1 MPSSTRSLSASGS
14 GQARPAAARRSSVR
28 ATVLRAMPS
37 ERAIARSLAPQAC
50 FRRRISRTRR
60 IDTLSAGIG
69 SPTRHWSVTNR
80 SPLTRPAIERPP
92 PDGWP
97 TSNRDGRHH
106 VGTGGRLHLGIGGRL
121 APESAITAV
130 FPDATVQTCI
140 VHLLR
145 QSLAFVAYKD
155 RKAVA
160 AALKDIYRAVD
171 ATAGEAA
178 LAAFEE
184 GPWGRKYPAIGQAW
198 RRAWGEV

>member
-37 ERAIARSLAPQAC
+37 DRAIARSLDPQAC

-80 SPLTRPAIERPP
+80 SPLTRPATERPP

-106 VGTGGRLHLGIGGRL
+106 VGAGGRLHLGIGGRL
-121 APESAITAV
+121 APESAVPHETA
-130 FPDATVQTCI
+130 A
-140 VHLLR
+140 
-145 QSLAFVAYKD
+145 SLAKTYGPP
-155 RKAVA
+155 RPQ
-160 AALKDIYRAVD
+160 
-171 ATAGEAA
+171 
-178 LAAFEE
+178 AAFAIRLDQSASTYPVSGSSPGRDG
-184 GPWGRKYPAIGQAW
+184 GP
-198 RRAWGEV
+198 RARVLIKASA

>member
-37 ERAIARSLAPQAC
+37 DRAIARSLDPQAC

-121 APESAITAV
+121 APESAIENLNGRV
-130 FPDATVQTCI
+130 RRFLP
-140 VHLLR
+140 R
-145 QSLAFVAYKD
+145 ESPP
-155 RKAVA
+155 
-160 AALKDIYRAVD
+160 
-171 ATAGEAA
+171 EA
-178 LAAFEE
+178 LAR
-184 GPWGRKYPAIGQAW
+184 PHL
-198 RRAWGEV
+198 

>member
-37 ERAIARSLAPQAC
+37 DRAIARSLDRQAC

-80 SPLTRPAIERPP
+80 SPLARPAIERPP

-97 TSNRDGRHH
+97 TPNRDGRHH

-121 APESAITAV
+121 APESAHRANWLRLSAGSRGRLTTHNYG
-130 FPDATVQTCI
+130 PQTGRG
-140 VHLLR
+140 LAFRGFGRAAQEGRLR
-145 QSLAFVAYKD
+145 VPTKSLA
-155 RKAVA
+155 
-160 AALKDIYRAVD
+160 
-171 ATAGEAA
+171 TTG
-178 LAAFEE
+178 
-184 GPWGRKYPAIGQAW
+184 
-198 RRAWGEV
+198 

>member
-37 ERAIARSLAPQAC
+37 DRAIARSLDPQAC

-69 SPTRHWSVTNR
+69 SPPRHWSVTNR

-121 APESAITAV
+121 APESAA
-130 FPDATVQTCI
+130 
-140 VHLLR
+140 
-145 QSLAFVAYKD
+145 
-155 RKAVA
+155 AVA
-160 AALKDIYRAVD
+160 LQPRTPQDQALQGGLLPLVGRAGPARPRPVAQAGD
-171 ATAGEAA
+171 ALGIVAMDPVAQG
-178 LAAFEE
+178 L
-184 GPWGRKYPAIGQAW
+184 
-198 RRAWGEV
+198 

>member
-1 MPSSTRSLSASGS
+1 MPSSTRSLSVSGS
-14 GQARPAAARRSSVR
+14 GQASPAAARRSRVR

-106 VGTGGRLHLGIGGRL
+106 VGTGGRL
-121 APESAITAV
+121 APESAAKASGGRTW
-130 FPDATVQTCI
+130 
-140 VHLLR
+140 LR
-145 QSLAFVAYKD
+145 VVLPGYV
-155 RKAVA
+155 AVA
-160 AALKDIYRAVD
+160 VVTFGYLLWEDLSRP
-171 ATAGEAA
+171 T
-178 LAAFEE
+178 
-184 GPWGRKYPAIGQAW
+184 
-198 RRAWGEV
+198 